1 MSDRNLHAPS
11 VVTAVLLVGALMNVA
26 QHPVI
31 EREMSDWYEAVRI
44 KPDHDLRAL
53 SEAHFGSTQ
62 SRFNL
67 YLQLRDLAP
76 GATVELSPSSA
87 LVGEHLLGLSEAAA
101 VVRRDTE
108 AAVDAA
114 VAATLAPFVV
124 AAGEDRDAGA
134 YAIALR
140 DGDSTDRVIV
150 VTGPERTWLVG
161 ADLLADARG
170 GAA

>member
-1 MSDRNLHAPS
+1 MSDRNLQAPS

-44 KPDHDLRAL
+44 KPDHDLRGL

-76 GATVELSPSSA
+76 GATVELSPSSDLLHAPGYDVARLLLQRGVA
-87 LVGEHLLGLSEAAA
+87 LVHVCLLYTSPSP
-101 VVRRDTE
+101 RD
-108 AAVDAA
+108 
-114 VAATLAPFVV
+114 
-124 AAGEDRDAGA
+124 
-134 YAIALR
+134 
-140 DGDSTDRVIV
+140 
-150 VTGPERTWLVG
+150 
-161 ADLLADARG
+161 RG
-170 GAA
+170 